1 MNKVMLLLFLIACT
15 YDPYAVRYVIDGDTF
30 VLNNGDTIRLLGIDS
45 PEKGD
50 INYDK
55 AAYELQSKLTGQIKL
70 EGDTE
75 DKYGRLLRTVY
86 SNGRLVNLEMVKDGW
101 ARKFMHSNLP
111 YAEKLDDAQIEAQ
124 FNKKGIWNVEDSQYV
139 RLSARCEQLGCPPGT
154 IAIASKNGDVFYNCA
169 CSMAFAIMPENMAC
183 YTTLQE
189 PISEGLRET
198 KRC

>member
-1 MNKVMLLLFLIACT
+1 MLLLLLISCT

-30 VLNNGDTIRLLGIDS
+30 VLNNGDTIRLLGIDT

-55 AAYELQSKLTGQIKL
+55 AAYELQSKLRGRITL
-70 EGDTE
+70 EGNTE

-86 SNGRLVNLEMVKDGW
+86 SDGKIVNLEMVEDGW
-101 ARKFMHSNLP
+101 AITFMHASLP
-111 YAEKLDDAQIEAQ
+111 YRTELDKAQEDAQ
-124 FNKKGIWNVEDSQYV
+124 FNRKGIWNVDDSQYF

-154 IAIASKNGDVFYNCA
+154 IAVASKNGDVFYNCA
-169 CSMAFAIMPENMAC
+169 CSMTFTITPENIAC
-183 YTTLQE
+183 YSTLQQ